1 MLSPLRRDHLE
12 PPNVLVHQ
20 PNSSKQHP
28 AEGQGGPPIQNRTG
42 RYGTVQDRTGQD
54 RGLRHW
60 TDDEMQS
67 VAVCSAYAEE
77 DVKCSQQ

>member
-1 MLSPLRRDHLE
+1 MSHQMCWCINLTAASSILRRDR
-12 PPNVLVHQ
+12 V
-20 PNSSKQHP
+20 
-28 AEGQGGPPIQNRTG
+28 GPHTEQNRMVW
-42 RYGTVQDRTGQD
+42 YGMVQDRTGQD

-60 TDDEMQS
+60 TDDGMQS